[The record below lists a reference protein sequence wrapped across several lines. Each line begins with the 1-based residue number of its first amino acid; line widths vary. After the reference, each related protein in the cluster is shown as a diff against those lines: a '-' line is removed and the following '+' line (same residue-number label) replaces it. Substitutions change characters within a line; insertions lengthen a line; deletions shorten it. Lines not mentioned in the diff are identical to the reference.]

1 MDLIVQSRRK
11 SEASD
16 CWYEDGE
23 GVMDEGGMGGPPLSR
38 GRSSR
43 PYATCGAWVAVGLA
57 VGLGQCSKGELLE
70 ERSVSCHNPL
80 LSRAFVGPNYSRNLH
95 DLNCFPVFS
104 SFANSH
110 RCRIPSATAIP
121 VSSNPISADAVGI
134 LPLYIALCLFIIPM

>member
-1 MDLIVQSRRK
+1 MKAGWVGRHCL
-11 SEASD
+11 
-16 CWYEDGE
+16 EDE
-23 GVMDEGGMGGPPLSR
+23 VHAHMPLVAR
-38 GRSSR
+38 GLR
-43 PYATCGAWVAVGLA
+43 WVWRWV
-57 VGLGQCSKGELLE
+57 LGQCSKGEILE

-121 VSSNPISADAVGI
+121 VSSNAISADAVGI